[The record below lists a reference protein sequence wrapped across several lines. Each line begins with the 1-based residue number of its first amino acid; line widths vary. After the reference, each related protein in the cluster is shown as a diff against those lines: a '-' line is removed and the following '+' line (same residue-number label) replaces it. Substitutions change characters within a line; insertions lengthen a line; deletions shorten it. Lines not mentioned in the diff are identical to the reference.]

1 MAEEE
6 GWGWAPSPTGSP
18 MYLTKDD
25 HWTHFD
31 NSVNAVSFGFVA
43 TAILISMFLIMAI
56 FEKFLRPPS
65 PELTPSGHRR
75 HGDVESQLG
84 FNPKLGYPTP
94 KVVERLRAMDLVVRP
109 FLEPAYGASIYCT
122 GLAFYVLL
130 LYVSTTKAREVS
142 VLMPG
147 NDMPTFI
154 AHPAPVPCQ
163 PERNPWPSHQQN
175 SLPCVINSNSNL
187 PS

>member
-1 MAEEE
+1 MAEDE
-6 GWGWAPSPTGSP
+6 GWGWPPSPTGSP

-56 FEKFLRPPS
+56 FERFLRPPS
-65 PELTPSGHRR
+65 PPELTPSVGHRR
-75 HGDVESQLG
+75 HADIESQLG
-84 FNPKLGYPTP
+84 FNHKLGYPTP
-94 KVVERLRAMDLVVRP
+94 N
-109 FLEPAYGASIYCT
+109 
-122 GLAFYVLL
+122 
-130 LYVSTTKAREVS
+130 VSTNTREVS

-147 NDMPTFI
+147 NGIPTFI

-175 SLPCVINSNSNL
+175 PIPSVINSNSNV
-187 PS
+187 SS

>member
-6 GWGWAPSPTGSP
+6 GWGWPPSPSGSP

-56 FEKFLRPPS
+56 FERFLGPPS
-65 PELTPSGHRR
+65 PPDLTPSGHRR
-75 HGDVESQLG
+75 HAEIESQLG
-84 FNPKLGYPTP
+84 YNPKLVYPTP
-94 KVVERLRAMDLVVRP
+94 KALTTNVNDVLHGILLVWRQAANP
-109 FLEPAYGASIYCT
+109 EKIF
-122 GLAFYVLL
+122 
-130 LYVSTTKAREVS
+130 VSTNAREFS

-163 PERNPWPSHQQN
+163 PERNPWPSHQQ
-175 SLPCVINSNSNL
+175 SPLPCVMSSNSNV
-187 PS
+187 SS